1 MVGCVYFPLKMDYTL
16 IIVRGEE
23 LVAPD
28 STPREHHPAA
38 WSEDA
43 PAETKIWPWAHLCS
57 TQQQLRLFNMDT
69 MGVLDL

>member
-28 STPREHHPAA
+28 STPRHAPREHHPAA

-43 PAETKIWPWAHLCS
+43 PAETKI
-57 TQQQLRLFNMDT
+57 
-69 MGVLDL
+69 